1 MHFAYSCRSRETI
14 AFRPLVTKANI
25 FLVTFNAV
33 DRLDQSVGDPEISGR
48 VHIVVSK
55 CLSFNREL
63 YTAQVDTIV
72 ARFNDFN
79 TLYHLQNKI

>member
-1 MHFAYSCRSRETI
+1 M
-14 AFRPLVTKANI
+14 
-25 FLVTFNAV
+25 TFNAV

-48 VHIVVSK
+48 VHIVVTK

-63 YTAQVDTIV
+63 YTAQVGTIV

-79 TLYHLQNKI
+79 TLQTVSSAE